1 MYSTGV
7 RQEGLAWIF
16 IATASRA
23 LLPGQRVM
31 RDTTLRILV
40 FSWGFASHMAINEDC
55 KGRDAMSTCCMACT
69 ARKQRLED
77 VLMQAPVHEATLDQ
91 VWQKST
97 AGRMPNRASQDPGVV
112 SSLLSGPRSPNQGA
126 LRGTVTRNSRCHIKF
141 VCTWHTS

>member
-1 MYSTGV
+1 MTMYSTGV

-55 KGRDAMSTCCMACT
+55 KGETRCLPDVWLVRLGSRDWKT
-69 ARKQRLED
+69 
-77 VLMQAPVHEATLDQ
+77 
-91 VWQKST
+91 
-97 AGRMPNRASQDPGVV
+97 
-112 SSLLSGPRSPNQGA
+112 
-126 LRGTVTRNSRCHIKF
+126 F
-141 VCTWHTS
+141 